1 MYVWVIIVQFE
12 NFDLQTALTG
22 TVPTQCMVRRTT
34 GPIMGGQP
42 CTVLVR
48 TASIFIYD
56 FMAFDG
62 STQLLRI
69 RGIVKYGRAP
79 KISTHFTSL
88 RKVDFIEITGSL

>member
-1 MYVWVIIVQFE
+1 MTAKNLVEIFAYV
-12 NFDLQTALTG
+12 LQ
-22 TVPTQCMVRRTT
+22 VYY
-34 GPIMGGQP
+34 
-42 CTVLVR
+42 
-48 TASIFIYD
+48 FIYD

-88 RKVDFIEITGSL
+88 RKVDFIEITGS